1 MQVSGHPSPSQGQ
14 QRGQQQRLQMSVHKQ
29 LEQLVSR
36 LCDRD
41 RTRNLFFELH
51 NPPIT

>member
-1 MQVSGHPSPSQGQ
+1 MHHSPG
-14 QRGQQQRLQMSVHKQ
+14 QRLQMSVHKQ

-41 RTRNLFFELH
+41 RSRNHFFELY
-51 NPPIT
+51 NSPPT